1 MSIKTRVE
9 DAERLW
15 ATGRREGAWV
25 LALIATAATAKKRYP
40 TKGDKEGFKTFIC
53 DIARTIIT
61 GEVGGA
67 SPLHIN
73 FYTENRAETRTLEDI
88 MYIELRCN
96 LVHEAELKDVTFSES
111 TSKDDRYEGTLN
123 VPTKGRAV
131 IPDFWVLNLIAAV
144 KAAPENTDLF
154 G

>member
-1 MSIKTRVE
+1 MGE
-9 DAERLW
+9 FQA
-15 ATGRREGAWV
+15 
-25 LALIATAATAKKRYP
+25 
-40 TKGDKEGFKTFIC
+40 FIC

-73 FYTENRAETRTLEDI
+73 SYTENRAETRTLEDI

-111 TSKDDRYEGTLN
+111 TFKDGRYEGTLN
-123 VPTKGRAV
+123 VPTKSRAV

-144 KAAPENTDLF
+144 KAAPEF